1 MGRLE
6 RKLDI
11 DLIAKIE
18 SGWKPG
24 SMAEPLKRQKPVRQ
38 AATYRGARRQMAK
51 ITKHWDGITPTMKA
65 SYSAFRQN
73 RSKHWK
79 GQDASYN

>member
-18 SGWKPG
+18 NGWKPH
-24 SMAEPLKRQKPVRQ
+24 SNPEPVKRLKPIRT
-38 AATYRGARRQMAK
+38 ADSYRGARRNAAK
-51 ITKHWDGITPTMKA
+51 G
-65 SYSAFRQN
+65 R
-73 RSKHWK
+73 
-79 GQDASYN
+79 